1 MQANWAWVLALASV
15 VLIAGCRPSTRTREA
30 KAAPSARVPK
40 ADPASKPKPKVQKPI
55 PPPKKPSPVVK
66 TEARRAG
73 QVEMAEAKKRLKKA
87 RRLFGRGDYERA
99 EVLLKEAITIFPFV
113 PEANLL
119 LGKIF
124 LIRGAANRDLMMM
137 DNARLMF
144 EMARAMEPDNREI
157 STLLE
162 LFRARRL
169 D

>member
-1 MQANWAWVLALASV
+1 
-15 VLIAGCRPSTRTREA
+15 
-30 KAAPSARVPK
+30 
-40 ADPASKPKPKVQKPI
+40 
-55 PPPKKPSPVVK
+55 
-66 TEARRAG
+66 
-73 QVEMAEAKKRLKKA
+73 MAEAKKRLKKA